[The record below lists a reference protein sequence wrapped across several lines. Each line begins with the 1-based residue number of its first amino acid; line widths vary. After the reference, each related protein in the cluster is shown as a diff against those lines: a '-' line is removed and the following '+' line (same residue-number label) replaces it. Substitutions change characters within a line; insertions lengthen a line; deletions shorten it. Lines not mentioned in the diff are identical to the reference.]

1 MTYLVDTS
9 WIIEALRGN
18 QEIAQRLRSFREE
31 GLAVSIVS
39 VGELYKGIFRA
50 DDQTESERG
59 VNDFLTST
67 EVLTI
72 NSEICI
78 LFGREY
84 ARLRQ
89 QGKKVGDI
97 DLFIGATALHHGLTL
112 LTLDSDFER
121 IEGLQII
128 SS

>member
-39 VGELYKGIFRA
+39 VGELYKGVFRA

-59 VNDFLTST
+59 VTDFLTGT
-67 EVLTI
+67 EILTI

-78 LFGREY
+78 IFGREY

-89 QGKKVGDI
+89 QGKTVGDI

-121 IEGLQII
+121 IEDLQII
-128 SS
+128 SA